1 MCAPLQEPQTAS
13 KLTTML
19 LAMADVRAVLV
30 ALAARLA
37 RLRSAAALA
46 GERSSR
52 AVCEKLLKTCARAG
66 VLQNTCSRQLLWT
79 ASHAVTR
86 FRALLHLQR
95 LRPETTMGILWLRY
109 FTLFGALSPRV

>member
-1 MCAPLQEPQTAS
+1 MCTPLQEPQTAS

-46 GERSSR
+46 GGGTTRV
-52 AVCEKLLKTCARAG
+52 VCENLQKTYAVQGAAKPFQRATAVG
-66 VLQNTCSRQLLWT
+66 NGPCGHALQGIAAPAALETCNNHGHT
-79 ASHAVTR
+79 VAAVVYDVW
-86 FRALLHLQR
+86 
-95 LRPETTMGILWLRY
+95 GS
-109 FTLFGALSPRV
+109 SPHV